1 MELSRLFLL
10 TPPCIDDIHNTES
23 AALKSGLKE
32 SFMPH
37 RVFLIILILFNFV
50 FMVPASAQEVLTW
63 PDCLAEAKKN
73 HPDLI
78 SAVESV
84 NQEKAAKEVTASGL
98 FPQTGVDLDIFR
110 AKTGGTTADSYSY
123 GVSGTQLIFDGM
135 KTSSEIKAA
144 SEGLAAAEANYR
156 FTSTEVRL
164 NLRGAFVHLLK
175 AQELVKVTEEIVKI
189 RRDNLALIRLRY
201 ESGLEHRGALL
212 TAEANFAGANFELA
226 QAKRNVEFVQRQLTK
241 EMGRKKFIPL
251 TVAGDFAVRETAVEK
266 PDFDALVKNNP
277 SVLNALAQKNAASF
291 GIQSARANFFPTV
304 SGSAGTE
311 KSGAIWPPEND
322 QWSSGVSVSLP
333 LFEGG
338 LKTARLAQARAAYR
352 QAEADER
359 GARDTAVVSL
369 ERTWAALRDA
379 LETVDVRRK
388 SLEASEERSRIAQ
401 AQYSTGF
408 IAFDDWIIIENTL
421 VEAKKSYLESRADA
435 LLAEAAW
442 VQAKGETLE
451 YAL

>member
-1 MELSRLFLL
+1 MPQRLFLL
-10 TPPCIDDIHNTES
+10 
-23 AALKSGLKE
+23 
-32 SFMPH
+32 
-37 RVFLIILILFNFV
+37 ILILLGYAFT
-50 FMVPASAQEVLTW
+50 VPAFAQEVLTW
-63 PDCLAEAKKN
+63 ADCLAEARKN

-78 SAVESV
+78 SAAESV
-84 NQEKAAKEVTASGL
+84 NQEKAAKEVIGSTL
-98 FPQTGVDLDIFR
+98 FPQIGVDLDISR
-110 AKTGGTTADSYSY
+110 AKTGNTTANSYSY

-135 KTSSEIKAA
+135 KASSEVKAA
-144 SEGLAAAEANYR
+144 SENVAAAEQNYR
-156 FTSTEVRL
+156 FASTEIRL
-164 NLRGAFVHLLK
+164 NLRGAFINLLK
-175 AQELVKVTEEIVKI
+175 AQELVKVSEEIVKI

-212 TAEANFAGANFELA
+212 TAEANFASASFELA

-241 EMGRKKFIPL
+241 ELGRKEFTPL
-251 TVAGDFAVRETAVEK
+251 TVAGDFTVRETAVEK
-266 PDFDALVKNNP
+266 PDFGVLVKNSP

-291 GIQSARANFFPTV
+291 GIQSARANFFPAV
-304 SGSAGTE
+304 SGSAGAE
-311 KSGAIWPPEND
+311 KSGAAWPPDND
-322 QWSSGVSVSLP
+322 RWNAGVSVSLP

-338 LKTARLAQARAAYR
+338 LKTAQLAQARSAYK

-359 GARDTAVVSL
+359 STRDTIVVSL
-369 ERTWAALRDA
+369 ERTWAALRDT

-421 VEAKKSYLESRADA
+421 VEAKKSYLEGQADA

-442 VQAKGETLE
+442 IQAKGETLE

>member
-1 MELSRLFLL
+1 
-10 TPPCIDDIHNTES
+10 
-23 AALKSGLKE
+23 
-32 SFMPH
+32 MPQ
-37 RVFLIILILFNFV
+37 RVFLLVLILTSPV
-50 FMVPASAQEVLTW
+50 FIAPASAQEVLTW
-63 PDCLAEAKKN
+63 SDCLAEAKKN

-98 FPQTGVDLDIFR
+98 FPQTSADLDISR
-110 AKTGGTTADSYSY
+110 AKTGRTTANSYSY

-135 KTSSEIKAA
+135 KTSSEVKAA
-144 SEGLAAAEANYR
+144 SESVAAAEANYR
-156 FTSTEVRL
+156 FTSAEVRL
-164 NLRGAFVHLLK
+164 NLRSAFVNLLK

-212 TAEANFAGANFELA
+212 TAEANFASASFELA

-241 EMGRKKFIPL
+241 ELGRKEFIPVA
-251 TVAGDFAVRETAVEK
+251 VAGDFMTRETAIEK

-277 SVLNALAQKNAASF
+277 SVLNALAQKNVASF

-311 KSGAIWPPEND
+311 KSGATWPPDND
-322 QWSSGVSVSLP
+322 QWSAGVSVSSP

-338 LKTARLAQARAAYR
+338 LKTAQLAQARAVYK

-359 GARDTAVVSL
+359 STRDTAVVSL
-369 ERTWAALRDA
+369 ERTWAALQDA
-379 LETVDVRRK
+379 LETVTVRRK
-388 SLEASEERSRIAQ
+388 SLQASEERSKIAQ

-421 VEAKKSYLESRADA
+421 VEAKKSYLEGQADA

-451 YAL
+451 YAP

>member
-1 MELSRLFLL
+1 
-10 TPPCIDDIHNTES
+10 
-23 AALKSGLKE
+23 
-32 SFMPH
+32 MPH
-37 RVFLIILILFNFV
+37 RIFLSILITYAFV
-50 FMVPASAQEVLTW
+50 ASSSAQEVLTW

-84 NQEKAAKEVTASGL
+84 NREKAAEEVTASGL
-98 FPQTGVDLDIFR
+98 FPQTSVDLDISR
-110 AKTGGTTADSYSY
+110 AKTSSTTANSYSY

-144 SEGLAAAEANYR
+144 SENVAAADANYR
-156 FTSTEVRL
+156 FTSTGVRL
-164 NLRGAFVHLLK
+164 DLRNAFVNLLK

-212 TAEANFAGANFELA
+212 TAEANFAGASFELA
-226 QAKRNVEFVQRQLTK
+226 RAKRNVEFVQRQLTK
-241 EMGRKKFIPL
+241 EMGRKKFTPVA
-251 TVAGDFAVRETAVEK
+251 VAGDFTVRETAVEK
-266 PDFDALVKNNP
+266 PDFDVLVKNNP

-304 SGSAGTE
+304 FGSAGAGE
-311 KSGAIWPPEND
+311 SGAVWPPEND
-322 QWSSGVSVSLP
+322 QWNAGVSVSLP

-338 LKTARLAQARAAYR
+338 LKTAQLAQARAAYR
-352 QAEADER
+352 QTVADER
-359 GARDTAVVSL
+359 GTRNTVIVSL
-369 ERTWAALRDA
+369 ERTWAALQDA

-388 SLEASEERSRIAQ
+388 SLEAAEERSRIAQ

-421 VEAKKSYLESRADA
+421 VEAKKIFLESQADA

>member
-1 MELSRLFLL
+1 MPQRLFLL
-10 TPPCIDDIHNTES
+10 I
-23 AALKSGLKE
+23 
-32 SFMPH
+32 
-37 RVFLIILILFNFV
+37 VILLGYAFT
-50 FMVPASAQEVLTW
+50 VPAFAQEILTW

-78 SAVESV
+78 SAAESV
-84 NQEKAAKEVTASGL
+84 NQKKAAKEVGVSAL
-98 FPQTGVDLDIFR
+98 FPQTGADLDISR
-110 AKTGGTTADSYSY
+110 VKTGNTTANSYSY

-135 KTSSEIKAA
+135 KISGEIKAA
-144 SEGLAAAEANYR
+144 SESVAAAEQNYR
-156 FTSTEVRL
+156 FASTEIRL
-164 NLRGAFVHLLK
+164 NLRGAFVNLLK
-175 AQELVKVTEEIVKI
+175 AQELVKVTEEIVNI

-212 TAEANFAGANFELA
+212 TAEANFASANFELA

-241 EMGRKKFIPL
+241 ELGRKEFIPL
-251 TVAGDFAVRETAVEK
+251 TVAGDFTVRETAVEK
-266 PDFDALVKNNP
+266 PDFGALVKNNP

-311 KSGAIWPPEND
+311 RSGATWPPDND
-322 QWSSGVSVSLP
+322 QWNAGVSVSLP

-338 LKTARLAQARAAYR
+338 LKTAQLAQARSAYKR
-352 QAEADER
+352 AEADER
-359 GARDTAVVSL
+359 STCDTIVVSL
-369 ERTWAALRDA
+369 ERTWAALRDT

-388 SLEASEERSRIAQ
+388 FLEASEERSRIAQ

-421 VEAKKSYLESRADA
+421 VEAKKSCLEGQAAA

-442 VQAKGETLE
+442 IHAKGETLE
-451 YAL
+451 YAR

>member
-1 MELSRLFLL
+1 MLPGFFLL
-10 TPPCIDDIHNTES
+10 
-23 AALKSGLKE
+23 
-32 SFMPH
+32 
-37 RVFLIILILFNFV
+37 ILILFNPIFIV
-50 FMVPASAQEVLTW
+50 LASAQEALTW
-63 PDCLAEAKKN
+63 SDCLAEAKKN

-98 FPQTGVDLDIFR
+98 FPQTNVEFDISR
-110 AKTGGTTADSYSY
+110 AKTSSTTANSYSY

-144 SEGLAAAEANYR
+144 SENVAAAEANYR
-156 FTSTEVRL
+156 FASAEVRL
-164 NLRGAFVHLLK
+164 NLRSAFVNLLK
-175 AQELVKVTEEIVKI
+175 AQELVKVSEEIVKI

-212 TAEANFAGANFELA
+212 TAEANFASANFELA

-241 EMGRKKFIPL
+241 ELGRKEFSSL
-251 TVAGDFAVRETAVEK
+251 TVAGDFTTRETAVEK
-266 PDFDALVKNNP
+266 PDFDALIKNNP

-291 GIQSARANFFPTV
+291 GVQSARANFFPTV
-304 SGSAGTE
+304 SGSAGAE
-311 KSGAIWPPEND
+311 KSGATWPPDND
-322 QWSSGVSVSLP
+322 QWNAGVSVSLP

-338 LKTARLAQARAAYR
+338 LKTAQFAQARAAYR

-359 GARDTAVVSL
+359 STRDIVVVSL
-369 ERTWAALRDA
+369 ERTWAALQDA
-379 LETVDVRRK
+379 LETVDVRHK

-421 VEAKKSYLESRADA
+421 VEAKKFYLEGQADA
-435 LLAEAAW
+435 LLTEAAW
-442 VQAKGETLE
+442 IQAKGETLE
-451 YAL
+451 YAP

>member
-1 MELSRLFLL
+1 M
-10 TPPCIDDIHNTES
+10 
-23 AALKSGLKE
+23 
-32 SFMPH
+32 
-37 RVFLIILILFNFV
+37 
-50 FMVPASAQEVLTW
+50 TW

-78 SAVESV
+78 SAAESV
-84 NQEKAAKEVTASGL
+84 NQKKAAKEVSVSAL
-98 FPQTGVDLDIFR
+98 FPQTGADLDISR
-110 AKTGGTTADSYSY
+110 VKTGNTTANSYSY

-135 KTSSEIKAA
+135 KISSEIKAA
-144 SEGLAAAEANYR
+144 SESVAAAEQNYR
-156 FTSTEVRL
+156 FASTEIRF
-164 NLRGAFVHLLK
+164 NLRGAFVNLLK
-175 AQELVKVTEEIVKI
+175 AQELVKVTEEIVNI

-212 TAEANFAGANFELA
+212 TAEANFANANFELA

-241 EMGRKKFIPL
+241 ELGRKEFIPL
-251 TVAGDFAVRETAVEK
+251 TVAGDFTVRETAVEK
-266 PDFDALVKNNP
+266 PDFGALVKNNP

-311 KSGAIWPPEND
+311 RSGATWPPDND
-322 QWSSGVSVSLP
+322 QWNAGVSVSLP

-338 LKTARLAQARAAYR
+338 LKIAQLAQARSAYKR
-352 QAEADER
+352 AEADER
-359 GARDTAVVSL
+359 STCDTIVVSL
-369 ERTWAALRDA
+369 ERTWAALRDT

-388 SLEASEERSRIAQ
+388 FLEASEERSRIAQ

-421 VEAKKSYLESRADA
+421 VEAKKSCLEGQAAA

-442 VQAKGETLE
+442 IHAKGETLE
-451 YAL
+451 YAR

>member
-1 MELSRLFLL
+1 MYCVFWTSRGSRGCITGSKKTTRILAGYLS
-10 TPPCIDDIHNTES
+10 I
-23 AALKSGLKE
+23 SGIKRGRVI
-32 SFMPH
+32 MPQ
-37 RVFLIILILFNFV
+37 RVFLLISILIGYAFA
-50 FMVPASAQEVLTW
+50 VPVGAQEVLTW
-63 PDCLAEAKKN
+63 ADCLAEAKKN

-98 FPQTGVDLDIFR
+98 FPQTDADLDISR
-110 AKTGGTTADSYSY
+110 AKTGNTTANSYSY

-144 SEGLAAAEANYR
+144 SESVAAAEQNYR

-164 NLRGAFVHLLK
+164 NLRSAFVNLLK
-175 AQELVKVTEEIVKI
+175 AQELVKVSEEIVKI

-212 TAEANFAGANFELA
+212 TAEANFAGASFELA

-241 EMGRKKFIPL
+241 ELGRKEFIPL
-251 TVAGDFAVRETAVEK
+251 TVAGDLAARETVLDLEK

-277 SVLNALAQKNAASF
+277 SVLNALARKNAASF
-291 GIQSARANFFPTV
+291 GVQSARASFFPTV
-304 SGSAGTE
+304 SGSAGTG
-311 KSGAIWPPEND
+311 KSGATWPPDNCK
-322 QWSSGVSVSLP
+322 WNAGVSVSLP

-338 LKTARLAQARAAYR
+338 LKTAQLAQARAAYR

-359 GARDTAVVSL
+359 GTRDTAVVSL
-369 ERTWAALRDA
+369 ERTWAALQDA

-388 SLEASEERSRIAQ
+388 SLEASKERSRIAQ
-401 AQYSTGF
+401 SQYSTGF
-408 IAFDDWIIIENTL
+408 IAFD
-421 VEAKKSYLESRADA
+421 
-435 LLAEAAW
+435 
-442 VQAKGETLE
+442 GF
-451 YAL
+451 